1 MSLALLTA
9 GDQILSLAAL
19 KRHVHAEDFDD
30 DDAYLQALASAAEDN
45 IGGAGGFLGRA
56 LSQSE
61 WELRLDCFPAGKIDI
76 PLPPLI
82 SVDEVEY
89 VDTDG
94 VAQTYAAYRTFGV
107 GQANAGGFIL
117 YAYNGEWPD
126 TRDDEPEA
134 VRVTFTAGYAA
145 VPPAIKHAAL
155 LMVGDWYR
163 NREDATEI
171 KLSKMPRA
179 ADDLLAPYRYYA

>member
-82 SVDEVEY
+82 SVDYVEY
-89 VDTDG
+89 VDVDG
-94 VAQTYAAYRTFGV
+94 VAQSYSSFRTFGIER
-107 GQANAGGFIL
+107 ANAAGSIL
-117 YAYNGEWPD
+117 YACDGEWPD
-126 TRDDEPEA
+126 TLDDEPEA
-134 VRVTFTAGYAA
+134 VRIEFTAGYAT
-145 VPPAIKHAAL
+145 VPAAIKHAAL

-163 NREDATEI
+163 NREDATEM
-171 KLSKMPRA
+171 KLATLPRGA
-179 ADDLLAPYRYYA
+179 EALLMPYRFWG